1 MLSQCF
7 HIFFC
12 CFLFILFRSCFTF
25 VTFVIFSLFSWSFR
39 LKISLPFYLV
49 CCRISYTENHRFSQ
63 LFNQRVCE
71 RLNWSQPAA
80 PVTFLPHLPPP
91 RWPQCLMLYHVLS
104 HVRIGC
110 WSRCAIPTS
119 LCVHLCSG
127 PRGGEMLRKRV
138 HAKGRRCLTTPKIWL
153 CVRVPFRF
161 RGLCVCVCVCLA
173 GRWIN

>member
-1 MLSQCF
+1 M
-7 HIFFC
+7 
-12 CFLFILFRSCFTF
+12 
-25 VTFVIFSLFSWSFR
+25 
-39 LKISLPFYLV
+39 PFYLV
-49 CCRISYTENHRFSQ
+49 FCRISYTENHRFSQ

-119 LCVHLCSG
+119 LCVVPPLFG
-127 PRGGEMLRKRV
+127 PREGEMLRKRV

-161 RGLCVCVCVCLA
+161 RGLCVCLCVSQDGGLIKLKRTTVAPSAFNFCSNSSTTGGAGGGKVWWNVVVCLFT
-173 GRWIN
+173 IC